1 MALNRD
7 QINERVA
14 RFREHLDRMRADR
27 QMSSRDYQ
35 RGLEDLAAWAKVK
48 REEWD
53 REQKTPP
60 AGRTAGGA

>member
-53 REQKTPP
+53 REQKSA
-60 AGRTAGGA
+60 AGRSSTDGA